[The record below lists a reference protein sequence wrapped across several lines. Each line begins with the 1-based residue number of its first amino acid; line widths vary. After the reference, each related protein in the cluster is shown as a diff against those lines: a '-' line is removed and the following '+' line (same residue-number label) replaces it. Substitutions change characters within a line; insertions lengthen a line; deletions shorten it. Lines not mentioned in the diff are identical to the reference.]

1 MTSAKSAEKSAA
13 EKPAAP
19 SAKPARSAKPDRAVM
34 GLTARFAKRCFIAMV
49 VCTVILI
56 CAYYVARAVL
66 MSGWWYGDEPLYPLF
81 SFINRNPEVTVLALS
96 LVGWFIIFVWGL
108 RQALRYLDDVARA
121 CEQLV
126 GSSDAAIELPADL
139 YQIEARLNIAKARAR
154 EAERQAALEAQRKN
168 DLLVYLAHDL
178 KTPLTS
184 VIGYL
189 RLLHDEPDV
198 PLQVRQRYEGVALER
213 AERLEDLINEF
224 FEVARLNL
232 SESSLSCA
240 PVNLSRMVEQEL
252 FEYLPVMGE
261 KGLTYQLDAEADL
274 MVTCDVGKIERVFD
288 NLLRNAVNYCDP
300 NTQIDVRLA
309 REERGGVPGARLR
322 VTNRGNTIAPEQ
334 LERLFEQFY
343 RLSSS
348 RDSGT
353 GGAGLG
359 LAIAR
364 GLVQAHGGEIHAESS
379 EGTVTFALWLPER
392 PAAA

>member
-1 MTSAKSAEKSAA
+1 MRSELTLRLAKSCLFSMVAWTLGLL
-13 EKPAAP
+13 
-19 SAKPARSAKPDRAVM
+19 AVFLV
-34 GLTARFAKRCFIAMV
+34 GQA
-49 VCTVILI
+49 I
-56 CAYYVARAVL
+56 CQQR
-66 MSGWWYGDEPLYPLF
+66 WWYGYEPFYPIL
-81 SFINRNPEVTVLALS
+81 SFINHNPEFTILVLS
-96 LVGWFIIFVWGL
+96 LAGWFVIFVWYL
-108 RQALRYLDDVARA
+108 RKALRYLDDVAAA

-126 GSSDAAIELPADL
+126 TVRDGAIELPADL
-139 YQIEARLNIAKARAR
+139 RQIEARLNAAQARAR

-189 RLLHDEPDV
+189 GLLRDEPDISL
-198 PLQVRQRYEGVALER
+198 PVRRRYEGVALER
-213 AERLEDLINEF
+213 AERLEDLVNEF

-232 SESSLSCA
+232 SEASLSCA

-252 FEYLPVMGE
+252 FEYRPVMDE
-261 KGLTYQLDAEADL
+261 KGLTYTLDAASDI
-274 MVTCDVGKIERVFD
+274 TISCDIGKIERVFD
-288 NLLRNAVNYCDP
+288 NLLRNAVNYCHP
-300 NTQIDVRLA
+300 ATQIRVSLEREA
-309 REERGGVPGARLR
+309 REGVPGVRLR
-322 VTNRGNTIAPEQ
+322 VTNCGNTIAPEQ

-364 GLVQAHGGEIHAESS
+364 SLVQAHGGEIHAESAA
-379 EGTVTFALWLPER
+379 GTVTFSLWLPEF
-392 PAAA
+392 PTA